1 MLMATVEVPSDILNG
16 NGVGII
22 DGDLFGPGKD
32 EILGN
37 FDSKLDQMRNTPVT
51 PWMNTRKDISLPCA

>member
-1 MLMATVEVPSDILNG
+1 MLVSTVEVASDVLNG
-16 NGVGII
+16 DSVGII

-37 FDSKLDQMRNTPVT
+37 LDSQL
-51 PWMNTRKDISLPCA
+51 L